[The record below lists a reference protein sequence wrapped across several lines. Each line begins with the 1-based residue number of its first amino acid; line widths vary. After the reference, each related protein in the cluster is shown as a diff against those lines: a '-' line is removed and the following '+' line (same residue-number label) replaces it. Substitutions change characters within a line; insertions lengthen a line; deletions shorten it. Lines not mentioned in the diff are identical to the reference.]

1 MSLATVYSRALN
13 GMDAPLVEVE
23 AHLAN
28 GLPAFNIVGLP
39 DTEVKESRDRVRAA
53 ILQSGFDFPAK
64 KITVNLAP
72 ADLPKDSGRF
82 DLPIAIGILVA
93 SGQVLADDVA
103 QYEFAG
109 ELALSGRLRSI
120 RGALAMAVSCAN
132 SGRAFVLPSDSA
144 AQAALLEHT
153 DIYAA
158 DSLTAVAAHLNR
170 ITPLSVVQMTEPELD
185 LSAMADLSEVK
196 GQYSARRALEVTAA
210 GGHNLLMLGPP
221 GTGKSMLAQ
230 RLPSILPPLTLDE
243 RLSVASIRS
252 LLMQGSAEVLPQA
265 RPFQMPH
272 HSASAVA
279 LVGGGSDPR
288 PGAISLAHCGVLFL
302 DELPEFDRKVLEA
315 LREPLESGEI
325 HISRASR
332 NAVFPARFQL
342 VAAMNPCP
350 CGYFGHASRPC
361 RCSMET
367 IQRYRDKISG
377 PLLDRIDLIIEVP
390 QLSEQDLTSDKRPES
405 SAQVRERVLQAH
417 EKQWQRQGKSNAA
430 LNVDEL
436 DSVAAIGADAAQY
449 LSKLMNDLNLSA
461 RSYHR
466 LLRVAR
472 TCADLHSD
480 AVVQPSHIV
489 EAIQFRRA
497 WSNQLQLGHKSW

>member
-1 MSLATVYSRALN
+1 MSLATVFSRALN
-13 GMDAPLVEVE
+13 GMDAPQVEVE

-53 ILQSGFDFPAK
+53 ILQSGFDFPSK

-93 SGQVLADDVA
+93 SGQVMADDLA

-109 ELALSGRLRSI
+109 ELALSGRLRPV
-120 RGALAMAVSCAN
+120 RGALAMAISCAQ
-132 SGRAFVLPSDSA
+132 SERSFVLPTESA
-144 AQAALLEHT
+144 SQAALLERA

-158 DSLTAVAAHLNR
+158 ESLSEVAAHLNR
-170 ITPLSVVQMTEPELD
+170 ISLLEPVLPTASVDDWVGL
-185 LSAMADLSEVK
+185 ADLSEVK
-196 GQYSARRALEVTAA
+196 GQYSARRALEVAAA
-210 GGHNLLMLGPP
+210 GGHNLLMMGPP

-230 RLPSILPPLTLDE
+230 RLPSILPSLTMDE

-252 LLMQGSAEVLPQA
+252 LVLQHSHEVLPKA

-272 HSASAVA
+272 HSASSVA

-288 PGAISLAHCGVLFL
+288 PGAISMAHFGVLFL

-332 NAVFPARFQL
+332 NVVFPARFQL

-350 CGYFGHASRPC
+350 CGYYGHASKPC
-361 RCSMET
+361 RCSVET

-377 PLLDRIDLIIEVP
+377 PLMDRIDLIIDVP
-390 QLSEQDLTSDKRPES
+390 QLQEHDLTSDKRPES
-405 SAQVRERVLQAH
+405 SSVVRERVLRAH
-417 EKQWQRQGKSNAA
+417 ERQMQRQGKSNSALSVDDLEQLALIAA
-430 LNVDEL
+430 EAKL
-436 DSVAAIGADAAQY
+436 Y

-472 TCADLHSD
+472 TCADLHAD
-480 AVVQPSHIV
+480 DVVEIHHIV

-497 WSNQLQLGHKSW
+497 WTNQLQLGQKPW

>member
-1 MSLATVYSRALN
+1 MSLATVFSRALN
-13 GMDAPLVEVE
+13 GMNAPLVEVE

-53 ILQSGFDFPAK
+53 ILQSGFDFPSK

-82 DLPIAIGILVA
+82 DLPIAIGILIA
-93 SGQVLADDVA
+93 SGQIMADDVA

-109 ELALSGRLRSI
+109 ELALSGRLRPI
-120 RGALAMAVSCAN
+120 RGALAMAVACAQ
-132 SGRAFVLPSDSA
+132 SHRAFVLPSESA
-144 AQAALLEHT
+144 EQAALLEQ
-153 DIYAA
+153 INVYAA
-158 DSLTAVAAHLNR
+158 DSLSSVAAHLNR
-170 ITPLSVVQMTEPELD
+170 VRLLD
-185 LSAMADLSEVK
+185 AVMPVEVIVDLTDLADLSEVK
-196 GQYSARRALEVTAA
+196 GQYSARRALEVAAA
-210 GGHNLLMLGPP
+210 GGHNLLMMGPP

-252 LLMQGSAEVLPQA
+252 LLLQHSHEVLPQV

-325 HISRASR
+325 HIHRANR
-332 NAVFPARFQL
+332 NVVFPARFQL

-350 CGYFGHASRPC
+350 CGYYGHASKPC
-361 RCSMET
+361 RCSVET
-367 IQRYRDKISG
+367 IRRYRDKISG
-377 PLLDRIDLIIEVP
+377 PLLDRIDLIIDVP
-390 QLSEQDLTSDKRPES
+390 QLTEHDLTNNKRPES
-405 SAQVRERVLQAH
+405 SDVVRERVLSAH
-417 EKQWQRQGKSNAA
+417 AKQMQRQGKSNAL

-436 DSVAAIGADAAQY
+436 EQVADIATEATQY

-472 TCADLHSD
+472 TCADLQAD
-480 AVVQPSHIV
+480 AVVKTGHIV

-497 WSNQLQLGHKSW
+497 WTNPL

>member
-1 MSLATVYSRALN
+1 MSLATVFSRALS
-13 GMDAPLVEVE
+13 GMNAPLVEVE

-53 ILQSGFDFPAK
+53 ILQSGFDFPSK

-82 DLPIAIGILVA
+82 DLPIAIGILIA
-93 SGQVLADDVA
+93 SGQIMADDVA

-109 ELALSGRLRSI
+109 ELALSGRLRPI
-120 RGALAMAVSCAN
+120 RGALAMAVACAQ
-132 SGRAFVLPSDSA
+132 SQRAFVLPSESA
-144 AQAALLEHT
+144 EQAALLEQI
-153 DIYAA
+153 DVYAA
-158 DSLTAVAAHLNR
+158 DSLSSVAAHLNR
-170 ITPLSVVQMTEPELD
+170 VQLLDAVMPVEVVLNLSD
-185 LSAMADLSEVK
+185 LADLSEVK
-196 GQYSARRALEVTAA
+196 GQYSARRALEVAAA
-210 GGHNLLMLGPP
+210 GGHNLLMMGPP

-252 LLMQGSAEVLPQA
+252 LLLQHSHEVLPQV

-325 HISRASR
+325 HIHRANR
-332 NAVFPARFQL
+332 NVVFPARFQL

-350 CGYFGHASRPC
+350 CGYYGHANKPC
-361 RCSMET
+361 RCSVET
-367 IQRYRDKISG
+367 IRRYRDKISG
-377 PLLDRIDLIIEVP
+377 PLLDRIDLIIDVP
-390 QLSEQDLTSDKRPES
+390 QLTEHDLTNNKRPECS
-405 SAQVRERVLQAH
+405 DVVRERVLSAH
-417 EKQWQRQGKSNAA
+417 AKQMQRQGKSNAL

-436 DSVAAIGADAAQY
+436 EQVADIATEATQY

-472 TCADLHSD
+472 TCADLQAD
-480 AVVQPSHIV
+480 TVVKTGHIV

-497 WSNQLQLGHKSW
+497 WTNPL